1 MSMAVRSQVIRI
13 LLLLIV
19 ALTLSA
25 DGATDIRTH
34 WQEGE
39 TRTYHFRMGIR
50 SLGTHTATFVEAKEA
65 PGIGV
70 ICLFEMDV
78 NLDMTSVGHDFKTER
93 ACSLFYTA
101 TGLPLRYVAN
111 YKTGSRTSS
120 IEAVIQQGVFRGS
133 ADGIGLDSTFE
144 IIIPP
149 RTYLCDNNFIAQWQM
164 VFADIDLH
172 PGDTHTVDILI
183 PEDIRRVPLSLIVI
197 GTELVAV
204 GKESV
209 LCNVVIAERINYRF
223 YVGPD
228 RKLQRVIEPRQGL
241 VIDLMPSG
249 ESDTETSAQAGTF
262 WRTFPRHTLIW
273 TVYAVWGLIFLA
285 FLGKDGISRL
295 DLWAVLAVAGAAFGL
310 VFAVQAPVQ
319 REIAKT
325 VFTAIG
331 SKGAGIYIGA
341 FITALVSGAFQ
352 EALKMAPVWLNWYRL
367 EPKPNLRLMMALGA
381 AAGAGFGFVEA
392 GWLTGG
398 AFATGHVGFVSPVIW
413 ERLIMIIFHVGAGA
427 LLGYGVG
434 RRQLWQY
441 WLLAA
446 GLHTFASFLVVF
458 LMQGFVDVIIFLGFL
473 TIFYLAVLF
482 IAKSVLRKIQRR

>member
-1 MSMAVRSQVIRI
+1 MVARSQVFRI
-13 LLLLIV
+13 ALLLIV
-19 ALTLSA
+19 ALSVSA

-50 SLGTHTATFVEAKEA
+50 SLGTHTARFVEAKEA

-93 ACSLFYTA
+93 ACSLFCSA
-101 TGLPLRYVAN
+101 AGFPLRYVVDYRVGTTA
-111 YKTGSRTSS
+111 SS
-120 IEAVIQQGVFRGS
+120 IDAVIQRGVFRGS

-144 IIIPP
+144 INIPP
-149 RTYLCDNNFIAQWQM
+149 ETYLCDNDFIAQWQM
-164 VFADIDLH
+164 VFADIDLQ

-183 PEDIRRVPLSLIVI
+183 PEDMRRVPISLVVI
-197 GTELVAV
+197 GTEPVAV
-204 GKESV
+204 GNESV
-209 LCNVVIAERINYRF
+209 LCTVVSAERINYRF

-228 RKLQRVIEPRQGL
+228 RKIHRVVEPRQGL

-249 ESDTETSAQAGTF
+249 ESDTETSAQTGTF
-262 WRTFPRHTLIW
+262 WRTLPRRALIW

-285 FLGKDGISRL
+285 FLGRDGMSRL
-295 DLWAVLAVAGAAFGL
+295 DSWAVLAVAGGAFGL

-319 REIAKT
+319 REVAKT

-331 SKGAGIYIGA
+331 ARGVGIYIGA
-341 FITALVSGAFQ
+341 FITALVSGTFQ

-367 EPKPNLRLMMALGA
+367 EQKPNLGLMMALGA
-381 AAGAGFGFVEA
+381 AAGAGFGVVEA
-392 GWLTGG
+392 CWLTGG
-398 AFATGHVGFVSPVIW
+398 AYAAGHVGLVSPVIW
-413 ERLIMIIFHVGAGA
+413 ERLVTVFFHVGTGA

-434 RRQLWQY
+434 RKQLWQY

-446 GLHTFASFLVVF
+446 TLHTFASFTVVF
-458 LMQGFVDVIIFLGFL
+458 LRQGFVDAMIFLSFL

-482 IAKSVLRKIQRR
+482 IAKGALRKIQRR

>member
-1 MSMAVRSQVIRI
+1 MVARSQVIRVA
-13 LLLLIV
+13 LLLVV
-19 ALTLSA
+19 ALSVIA

-39 TRTYHFRMGIR
+39 ARTYHFRMGIR
-50 SLGTHTATFVEAKEA
+50 SLGTHTAKFVEAKEA
-65 PGIGV
+65 AGIGV

-93 ACSLFYTA
+93 TCSLFCSA
-101 TGLPLRYVAN
+101 AGLPLRYAAN
-111 YKTGSRTSS
+111 YRINESTYS
-120 IEAVIQQGVFRGS
+120 IDAVIQQGIFRGS
-133 ADGIGLDSTFE
+133 SEGIGLDSTFE
-144 IIIPP
+144 ISIPP
-149 RTYLCDNNFIAQWQM
+149 GTYLCDNDFIAQWQM
-164 VFADIDLH
+164 VFADLDLQ

-183 PEDIRRVPLSLIVI
+183 PEDIKRVPIDLVVI
-197 GTELVAV
+197 GTEPVAV

-209 LCNVVIAERINYRF
+209 LCSVVKAERINYRF

-228 RKLQRVIEPRQGL
+228 RKLRRVVEPRQGL

-249 ESDTETSAQAGTF
+249 ESDTETSAQGGTF
-262 WRTFPRHTLIW
+262 WQTFPRRALIW
-273 TVYAVWGLIFLA
+273 AVYAVWGMIFLA
-285 FLGKDGISRL
+285 FFGKHRVSRL

-341 FITALVSGAFQ
+341 FITALVSGTFQ
-352 EALKMAPVWLNWYRL
+352 EALKLAPVWLNWYRF
-367 EPKPNLRLMMALGA
+367 EHKPNLRLMIALGA
-381 AAGAGFGFVEA
+381 AAGAGFGVVEA
-392 GWLTGG
+392 CWLTGG
-398 AFATGHVGFVSPVIW
+398 AYAAGHVGLVSPVIW
-413 ERLIMIIFHVGAGA
+413 ERLVTIFFHVGTGA

-446 GLHTFASFLVVF
+446 ALHTFANFTVVF
-458 LMQGFVDVIIFLGFL
+458 LRQGFIDAIIYLSFL
-473 TIFYLAVLF
+473 TVFYLAVLF
-482 IAKSVLRKIQRR
+482 IAMGVLRKIQHR